1 MSQEPE
7 LAFRRALRR
16 TEEQWTYGKGSRT
29 FVEVTDLGGATSA
42 ARCLGVSKS
51 IVSRSLAGLEED
63 LDIQL
68 LSRTARGAALP
79 GAGATCRDHAARA
92 CGQRAPFWT
101 PFDNRKRQPSP
112 YRSPEIARSAPQAAK
127 AGLATHLLAAYGSAG
142 SEIRSFSVDA
152 SGA

>member
-79 GAGATCRDHAARA
+79 GAGATCRDHAARVCA
-92 CGQRAPFWT
+92 RRTFLDA
-101 PFDNRKRQPSP
+101 DRQPK
-112 YRSPEIARSAPQAAK
+112 APAK
-127 AGLATHLLAAYGSAG
+127 YSSITRDRA
-142 SEIRSFSVDA
+142 FCA
-152 SGA
+152 SGSIGGPRHALSGSLGFCR